1 VEPIIEPNHV
11 RDEATVTLLTPNE
24 LKLTANWPLRWLEA
38 SGSIEVQ
45 RKLEPGETL
54 TAVKGLTQHSE
65 VGIYQRAW
73 PNLAVGDRVIVQC
86 FLQGESRQGSTLTL
100 PITSGPVRF
109 AAGFNGAS
117 K

>member
-1 VEPIIEPNHV
+1 MYEI
-11 RDEATVTLLTPNE
+11 EATVTLLTPNE

-73 PNLAVGDRVIVQC
+73 PNLAVGPSDSAMFFTRRIPP
-86 FLQGESRQGSTLTL
+86 GEHFDSSDY
-100 PITSGPVRF
+100 
-109 AAGFNGAS
+109 
-117 K
+117 